1 MEEIAGVLRLIRP
14 INCTMMGFAVVI
26 GAAIGGGLWFLGSWP
41 SLALGFLTG
50 FTLTGGAMAINDY
63 YDREIDTINEPGR
76 PIPSGAVTPQE
87 ALAISITLSAVG
99 LLTAWRTNLIC
110 LALAVFSWLIM
121 FLYSAAGKR
130 TGLLGNLLVSTCIAI
145 PFVYGGVTVEN
156 RVSVLTLLFALIA
169 FLSNTG
175 REVTKGI
182 ADVEGDMSLGIRT
195 IAVSRGSIMAGR
207 VSAVF
212 YLSAAILSLLPL
224 VLGLVSSLYIPFI
237 AFTDLGIVHSSY
249 SLVQNTGREN
259 SRRIKNRILVWMVS
273 GLVGF
278 LVGGFLKV

>member
-1 MEEIAGVLRLIRP
+1 MGETAGVLRLIRP
-14 INCTMMGFAVVI
+14 VNCTMMGFAVVV
-26 GAAIGGGLWFLGSWP
+26 GAAIGGPGFLGSWP
-41 SLALGFLTG
+41 SLVLGFLSG

-76 PIPSGAVTPQE
+76 PIPSGAVTPRE
-87 ALAISITLSAVG
+87 ALAISLALSTVG

-110 LALAVFSWLIM
+110 LAFAVFSWLIM
-121 FLYSAAGKR
+121 FLYSAFGKR
-130 TGLLGNLLVSTCIAI
+130 KGLLGNLLVSTCVAI
-145 PFVYGGVTVEN
+145 PFVYGGSAVEN

-175 REVTKGI
+175 REVTKGMV
-182 ADVEGDMSLGIRT
+182 DVEGDVSQGIRT

-224 VLGLVSSLYIPFI
+224 VLGLVSSFYIPFI
-237 AFTDLGIVHSSY
+237 ALTDLGIVHSSY
-249 SLVQNTGREN
+249 SLLHNTEREN